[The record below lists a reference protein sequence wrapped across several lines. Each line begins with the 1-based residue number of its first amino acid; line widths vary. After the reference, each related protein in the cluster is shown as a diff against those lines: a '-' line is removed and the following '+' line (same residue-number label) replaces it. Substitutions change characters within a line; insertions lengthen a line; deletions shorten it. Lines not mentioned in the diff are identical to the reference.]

1 MNYHFTVK
9 LTTLL
14 LVLLLMPFTLLACG
28 GSEDKPA
35 STQISGGPTPSLMAS
50 SGSTAS
56 TTSPGPTPVITSS
69 LAGSP
74 AASSGLPGQAGSPG
88 APPSETAPDL
98 TPFSPETKAT
108 PAVIPDATPAP
119 LTPPTQGLPASAMP
133 GGSENFYAGET
144 AHFIKEP
151 FLSYWQKYGGASVF
165 GNPLSESYTQNGLEV
180 QLFEHALLEY
190 HPELAG
196 QPSEIQIGFLGRQ
209 LAQAQQLPGANPA
222 FAPVP
227 ARNNTPAESYFPQT
241 GHTLVS
247 PFKAFWESN
256 NLLKFLG
263 YPISQPLELN
273 SVTIQYFERGRLE
286 YDQTSKTVIYSNSGD
301 LLIAASGWLKPQKF
315 QLNLKLPQNAT
326 AVRQGQTFS
335 VELTSQDGWQP
346 GDLQGKFAAYPLKF
360 NPVKTATSKA
370 TFFKALQAIDPSL
383 EPQTYLLVLNFTDKQ
398 GLARTVTRLVKVI
411 AHDYG
416 TQDLGLSGD
425 LASLADHTADDFDNA
440 QLAEAYAT
448 FSPAA
453 LWQGKWQWP
462 LNVPWTQAT
471 DFAQRRT
478 FNGKLDTL
486 YFHDGIDLAPNS
498 GANGANVQVGAA
510 GKVIY
515 TGSLQARGLSVAID
529 HGLGVTSY
537 YFHLSQINVKVGQTL
552 QNGDIVGL
560 VGSTGRS
567 TGPHLHWE
575 VRVNGLI
582 TDPRNFLEEDLSR

>member
-14 LVLLLMPFTLLACG
+14 VVLLLMPFTLLACG

-35 STQISGGPTPSLMAS
+35 STQISGGPTASLMAS

-56 TTSPGPTPVITSS
+56 ATSSGPTPVTSP

-74 AASSGLPGQAGSPG
+74 AASSGLPGQAGAAG

-98 TPFSPETKAT
+98 TPSSPENKAT
-108 PAVIPDATPAP
+108 PAVIPGATPP
-119 LTPPTQGLPASAMP
+119 SLVPSTQGLPASAIP
-133 GGSENFYAGET
+133 GGSDNFYAGET

-165 GNPLSESYTQNGLEV
+165 GNPLSESYTQNGFEV
-180 QLFEHALLEY
+180 QLFEQALLEY

-196 QPSEIQIGFLGRQ
+196 QTGEIQIGFLGRQ

-227 ARNNTPAESYFPQT
+227 ARNITPAESYFPQT

-247 PFKAFWESN
+247 PFKPFWESN

-263 YPISQPLELN
+263 YPISQPLEQN
-273 SVTIQYFERGRLE
+273 SVTVQYFERGRLE
-286 YDQTSKTVIYSNSGD
+286 YDQTSKKVIYSNSGD

-346 GDLQGKFAAYPLKF
+346 GDLQGKFAASPLKF
-360 NPVKTATSKA
+360 SPVKTATSKA

-383 EPQTYLLVLNFTDKQ
+383 EPQTYPLVLNFTDKQ
-398 GLARTVTRLVKVI
+398 GLARTVTRLVKVT

-440 QLAEAYAT
+440 QLAAAYAT

-498 GANGANVQVGAA
+498 GASGANVQVGAA

-515 TGSLQARGLSVAID
+515 TGSLQARGLSVAVD

-552 QNGDIVGL
+552 QNSDIVGL

-582 TDPRNFLEEDLSR
+582 TDPRNFLEEDLSG